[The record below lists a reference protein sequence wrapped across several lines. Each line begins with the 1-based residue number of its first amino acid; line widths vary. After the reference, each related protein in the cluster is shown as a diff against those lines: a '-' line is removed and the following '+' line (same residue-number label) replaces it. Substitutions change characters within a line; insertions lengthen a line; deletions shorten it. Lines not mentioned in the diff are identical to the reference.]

1 MTGRFFPW
9 AVKGLVRV
17 TLSGTSSF
25 STLPRLSILPIWFTL
40 AGKYLIACA
49 RCTQIST
56 AVRIAIE
63 AACVTSGV
71 GTAVIMTALMGW
83 GARKT
88 MALRRLPRG
97 GD

>member
-1 MTGRFFPW
+1 M
-9 AVKGLVRV
+9 
-17 TLSGTSSF
+17 
-25 STLPRLSILPIWFTL
+25 
-40 AGKYLIACA
+40 IACA